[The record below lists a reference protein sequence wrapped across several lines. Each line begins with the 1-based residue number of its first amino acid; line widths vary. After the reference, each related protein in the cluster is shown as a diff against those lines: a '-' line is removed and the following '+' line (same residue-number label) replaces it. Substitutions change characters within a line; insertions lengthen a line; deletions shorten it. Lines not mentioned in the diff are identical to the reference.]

1 MTAPPPVPPPGCPAH
16 AGATATEGITRL
28 YGPETIADPG
38 AAYERLRAEYG
49 AVAPILVDG
58 DFPGWLVLGYRENLE
73 VMRTPS
79 RFSRDARNWRDW
91 REGRIP
97 PDATILPIMEYRPDC
112 VSSDG
117 AEHQRLR
124 TVVTESLD
132 RFDRRGIRKHVQR
145 LSHELIDRI
154 AADGHA
160 DLVAQYAQQLPM
172 LVIAQLYGLP
182 DEMGARLVEASAEL
196 MMQGERALE
205 CNEFILQTL
214 RDLADRKRAEPAADF
229 PSWLI
234 EHPNKLSEDEVL
246 HHLRLVMVAANEL
259 TIALIA
265 NTLRVVLTDDRFA
278 ASLAGARLTLP
289 DAVEQVLWDEPP
301 LWVIPGRWALV
312 DTELGGRRIKAGD
325 LLVLGVMAG
334 NVDPQIRTD
343 LTVPVHNNRAHLA
356 FSGGA
361 HLCPGQDIGR
371 AITDTAIDTLNSRLP
386 DIRLAHPDRPPAWH
400 AATWARYLTSLPVE
414 FTPVPLVEPTEWTR
428 PLRPPRPT
436 TPPAPPL
443 DPLPTNWWTRLTTWL
458 FG

>member
-1 MTAPPPVPPPGCPAH
+1 MTAPPPAPPPGCPAH

-38 AAYERLRAEYG
+38 AAYERLRAEHG

-97 PDATILPIMEYRPDC
+97 PDATILPIMGYRPDC
-112 VSSDG
+112 VSTDG

-124 TVVTESLD
+124 SVITESLD
-132 RFDRRGIRKHVQR
+132 RLDRRSIRKHVQQVT
-145 LSHELIDRI
+145 HELADRF
-154 AADGHA
+154 AGDGHA
-160 DLVAQYAQQLPM
+160 DLVAQFAQQLPM
-172 LVIAQLYGLP
+172 LVIAKLYGLP
-182 DEMGARLVEASAEL
+182 DELGPQLVQASADL
-196 MMQGERALE
+196 MMQNERALTS
-205 CNEFILQTL
+205 NEFILDTL
-214 RDLADRKRAEPAADF
+214 RELADRKRAEPGADF

-234 EHPNKLSEDEVL
+234 EHPNQLTEDEVL

-265 NTLRVVLTDDRFA
+265 NTARVVLSDDRFA

-289 DAVEQVLWDEPP
+289 EAIEQVLWDEPP

-312 DTELGGRRIKAGD
+312 DTELGGRRIRAGD

-334 NVDPQIRTD
+334 NLDPKIRTD
-343 LTVPVHNNRAHLA
+343 ITVPVHNNRAHLA

-361 HLCPGQDIGR
+361 HACPGQEIGR
-371 AITDTAIDTLNSRLP
+371 AITDTALDTLHARLP
-386 DIRLAHPDRPPAWH
+386 DIRLTHPGEPPAWH
-400 AATWARYLTSLPVE
+400 AATWARYLTSLPVDY
-414 FTPVPLVEPTEWTR
+414 TPVPVVDPPEWT
-428 PLRPPRPT
+428 PPPRPPRP
-436 TPPAPPL
+436 PAPPKPPTA
-443 DPLPTNWWTRLTTWL
+443 PLPTTWWSRAATWI

>member
-16 AGATATEGITRL
+16 GGTTATEGITRL
-28 YGPETIADPG
+28 YGPEATADPS
-38 AAYERLRAEYG
+38 ATYERLRAEYG

-97 PDATILPIMEYRPDC
+97 PDATILPILEYRPDC

-124 TVVTESLD
+124 SVVTESLD

-145 LSHELIDRI
+145 MTHELVDKF

-160 DLVAQYAQQLPM
+160 DLVTQFTQQLPM

-182 DEMGARLVEASAEL
+182 DEMGPRLVEATAEL
-196 MMQGERALE
+196 MMQTEKALE
-205 CNEFILQTL
+205 SNDFILGALQ
-214 RDLADRKRAEPAADF
+214 DLVERKRHEPAPDF
-229 PSWLI
+229 PTWLI
-234 EHPNKLSEDEVL
+234 EHRNNLTPDEIL

-259 TIALIA
+259 TIPLMS
-265 NTLRVVLTDDRFA
+265 NTLRVVLSDDRYLS
-278 ASLAGARLTLP
+278 SLAGARLALP
-289 DAVEQVLWDEPP
+289 NAVEQVLWDEPP

-312 DTELGGRRIKAGD
+312 DTELGGRKIRAGD

-334 NVDPQIRTD
+334 NTDPQIRGD
-343 LTVPVHNNRAHLA
+343 GSVPVHTNRAHLA

-371 AITDTAIDTLNSRLP
+371 AITETALDTLNARLP
-386 DIRLAHPDRPPAWH
+386 DIRLAYPDRPPAWH

-414 FTPVPLVEPTEWTR
+414 FTPRPLVKPPEWVG
-428 PLRPPRPT
+428 PQRPPRPPRPE
-436 TPPAPPL
+436 PPIE
-443 DPLPTNWWTRLTTWL
+443 PLPTTWWSRIATWL

>member
-1 MTAPPPVPPPGCPAH
+1 
-16 AGATATEGITRL
+16 L
-28 YGPETIADPG
+28 YGPEATADPV
-38 AAYERLRAEYG
+38 ATYERLRAEYG

-97 PDATILPIMEYRPDC
+97 PDATILPILEYRPDC

-124 TVVTESLD
+124 SVVTESLD
-132 RFDRRGIRKHVQR
+132 RFDRRGIRKFVQR
-145 LSHELIDRI
+145 MTHELADKF

-160 DLVAQYAQQLPM
+160 DLVTQFTRQLPM

-182 DEMGARLVEASAEL
+182 DEMGPRLVQATSDL
-196 MMQGERALE
+196 MLQTENALE
-205 CNEFILQTL
+205 SNEFILRTL
-214 RDLADRKRAEPAADF
+214 RDLVERKRREPAPDF

-234 EHPNKLSEDEVL
+234 EHPNNLSPDEIL
-246 HHLRLVMVAANEL
+246 YHLRLVMVAANEL
-259 TIALIA
+259 TIPLMS
-265 NTLRVVLTDDRFA
+265 NTLRVVLSDDRYLS
-278 ASLAGARLTLP
+278 SLAGARLALP
-289 DAVEQVLWDEPP
+289 NAVEQVLWDEPP

-334 NVDPQIRTD
+334 NVDPQIRAD
-343 LTVPVHNNRAHLA
+343 LTVPVHTNRAHLA

-371 AITDTAIDTLNSRLP
+371 AITETALDTLNARLP
-386 DIRLAHPDRPPAWH
+386 DIHLAHPDRPPAWH

-414 FTPVPLVEPTEWTR
+414 FTPRPLVEPKEWVPPQR
-428 PLRPPRPT
+428 PARPPRHEEPVE
-436 TPPAPPL
+436 
-443 DPLPTNWWTRLTTWL
+443 PLPTTGWSRIATWL

>member
-28 YGPETIADPG
+28 YGPEATADPG
-38 AAYERLRAEYG
+38 AMYERLRAEYG

-145 LSHELIDRI
+145 LAHELIDKF
-154 AADGHA
+154 AGDGHA
-160 DLVAQYAQQLPM
+160 DLVSQFTQQLPM

-182 DEMGARLVEASAEL
+182 DAMGPRLVAATADL
-196 MMQGERALE
+196 MMQNERALE
-205 CNEFILQTL
+205 SNRFILDTL
-214 RDLADRKRAEPAADF
+214 QELAERKRVEPAPDF

-234 EHPNKLSEDEVL
+234 EHRNNLSPDEIL

-259 TIALIA
+259 TIPLMS
-265 NTLRVVLTDDRFA
+265 NTLRVVLSDNRFA
-278 ASLAGARLTLP
+278 ASLAGARLALP

-312 DTELGGRRIKAGD
+312 DTELGGRRIRAGD

-343 LTVPVHNNRAHLA
+343 LTVPVHHNRAHLA

-371 AITDTAIDTLNSRLP
+371 AITDTALDTLNARLP
-386 DIRLAHPDRPPAWH
+386 DIQLAYPDSPPAWH
-400 AATWARYLTSLPVE
+400 AATWARYLTSLPVK
-414 FTPVPLVEPTEWTR
+414 FTPSPVVD
-428 PLRPPRPT
+428 PPQWV
-436 TPPAPPL
+436 PPARPVRRLRDEEPI
-443 DPLPTNWWTRLTTWL
+443 DPLPSGLWSRLATWL